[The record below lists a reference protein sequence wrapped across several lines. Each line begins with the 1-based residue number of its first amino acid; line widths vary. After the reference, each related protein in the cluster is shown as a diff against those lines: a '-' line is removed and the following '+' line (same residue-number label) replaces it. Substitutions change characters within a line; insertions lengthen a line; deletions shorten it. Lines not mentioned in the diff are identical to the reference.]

1 MAFDAGMVSAIVN
14 ELENKTLGARVERVN
29 QPEKD
34 EIVLLLHAARESG
47 RENLRLSLSSGT
59 NNPHFN
65 LTKTAKENP
74 AAPPMFCMLLRKHLT
89 GSRIAGITQLGFER
103 AVEFAFDGYD
113 EMGFPAKK
121 YLVTETMGKYSNLIL
136 LG

>member
-1 MAFDAGMVSAIVN
+1 
-14 ELENKTLGARVERVN
+14 
-29 QPEKD
+29 
-34 EIVLLLHAARESG
+34 
-47 RENLRLSLSSGT
+47 
-59 NNPHFN
+59 
-65 LTKTAKENP
+65 
-74 AAPPMFCMLLRKHLT
+74 MFCMLLRKHLT

-136 LG
+136 LDSSKKVVSALKLIDLASSWVRQNTPRLSV